1 MLLGSPEDF
10 SLVSKDFEELNLDI
24 HCCLDRDEVLQI
36 IKHECEESKQPVII
50 GFCGSSKDF
59 QTILRG
65 KNVVERSVGVIL
77 CNPFE
82 NRKLLAEMI
91 VADSPLS
98 DIGEFALELVHKTFE
113 QVEHIQDILRH
124 CEPLIE
130 KKQHYFQP
138 INQKI
143 PAKNKFTNRNI
154 GFPRKIL
161 RRWNR
166 FVFWTDFFK

>member
-1 MLLGSPEDF
+1 MDNLLLLGSPEDF
-10 SLVSKDFEELNLDI
+10 SLVSKDFEELNLDV
-24 HCCLDRDEVLQI
+24 HCCLDRVEVLQI
-36 IKHECEESKQPVII
+36 IKQQCEKSDQPVTI

-59 QTILRG
+59 QTILHE

-161 RRWNR
+161 RR
-166 FVFWTDFFK
+166 